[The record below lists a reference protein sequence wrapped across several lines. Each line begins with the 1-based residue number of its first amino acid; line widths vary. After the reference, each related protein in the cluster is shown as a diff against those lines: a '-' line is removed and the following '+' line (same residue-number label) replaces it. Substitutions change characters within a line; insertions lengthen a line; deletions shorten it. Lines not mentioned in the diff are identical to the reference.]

1 MLFTNIQNHLYMLNL
16 NMGDELAP
24 KIYYTKIDISDIQKK
39 TYFNI
44 YEHVSLKYFYYT
56 SRVNVY
62 VY

>member
-1 MLFTNIQNHLYMLNL
+1 MLNL